1 MSSDLSLKIVAA
13 PGVREMT
20 SARLREAIAEGRF
33 MPGERMV
40 ERQLCELMGVS
51 RTSIREALR
60 ELETEGLV
68 TVIPNKG
75 PFVSVIS
82 VEQAESIYQVRAVLE
97 GLTVRLFATRASNAQ
112 IDELSV
118 AVDALE
124 KVYTAFEVKS
134 FLSTKAH
141 FYQILLDGA
150 GNEIAGQMLRNI
162 HIRASQLRA
171 TSLSTPQRAQ
181 KSIGEIRLLL
191 EAIKARD
198 PDTAWAACVKHV
210 ENAAET
216 ALAMLR
222 AQENQGAQEKQG
234 AAPQRTMLG

>member
-1 MSSDLSLKIVAA
+1 MTSDMSLKIVAS
-13 PGVREMT
+13 PSVREMT

-33 MPGERMV
+33 MPGERVV

-51 RTSIREALR
+51 RTSVREALR

-68 TVIPNKG
+68 TVVPNKG
-75 PFVSVIS
+75 PFISVIS
-82 VEQAESIYQVRAVLE
+82 VQQAESIYQVRAVLE
-97 GLTVRLFATRASNAQ
+97 GLAVRLFAQRATDGQ
-112 IDELSV
+112 IEELSH
-118 AVDALE
+118 AVDELE
-124 KVYTAFEVKS
+124 KVYAAFEVKA
-134 FLSTKAH
+134 FLSTKAR

-191 EAIKARD
+191 QAIKARD
-198 PDTAWAACVKHV
+198 PDAAWAACVKHV
-210 ENAAET
+210 EHAADT

-222 AQENQGAQEKQG
+222 AQEKQET
-234 AAPQRTMLG
+234 PPLRTMLG

>member
-1 MSSDLSLKIVAA
+1 MDADLSLKIVAA
-13 PGVREMT
+13 PSVREMT

-33 MPGERMV
+33 IPGERVV

-68 TVIPNKG
+68 TVVPNKG
-75 PFVSVIS
+75 PFISVIS
-82 VEQAESIYQVRAVLE
+82 TQQAESIYQVRAVLE
-97 GLTVRLFATRASNAQ
+97 GLSVRLFAMHATDAQ
-112 IDELSV
+112 IEQLSD

-124 KVYTAFEVKS
+124 KVYAAFEVKT
-134 FLSTKAH
+134 FLSTKAR

-171 TSLSTPQRAQ
+171 TSLRTPERAQ
-181 KSIGEIRLLL
+181 KSIGEIRTLLA
-191 EAIKARD
+191 AIKARD
-198 PDTAWAACVKHV
+198 PDAAWAACVKHV

-216 ALAMLR
+216 ALTMLR
-222 AQENQGAQEKQG
+222 AQEKPETVS
-234 AAPQRTMLG
+234 PRTMLG

>member
-1 MSSDLSLKIVAA
+1 
-13 PGVREMT
+13 
-20 SARLREAIAEGRF
+20 
-33 MPGERMV
+33 MPGERVV

-51 RTSIREALR
+51 RTSVREALR

-68 TVIPNKG
+68 TVVPNKG
-75 PFVSVIS
+75 PFISVIS
-82 VEQAESIYQVRAVLE
+82 VQQAESIYQVRAVLE
-97 GLTVRLFATRASNAQ
+97 GLAVRLFAQRATDGQ
-112 IDELSV
+112 IEELSH
-118 AVDALE
+118 AVDELE
-124 KVYTAFEVKS
+124 KVYAAFEVKA
-134 FLSTKAH
+134 FLSTKAR

-191 EAIKARD
+191 QAIKARD
-198 PDTAWAACVKHV
+198 PDAAWAACVKHV
-210 ENAAET
+210 EHAADT

-222 AQENQGAQEKQG
+222 AQEKQET
-234 AAPQRTMLG
+234 PPLRTMLG

>member
-1 MSSDLSLKIVAA
+1 
-13 PGVREMT
+13 MT

-33 MPGERMV
+33 MPGERVV

-51 RTSIREALR
+51 RTSVREALR

-68 TVIPNKG
+68 TVVPNKG
-75 PFVSVIS
+75 PFISVIS
-82 VEQAESIYQVRAVLE
+82 VQQAESIYQVRAVLE
-97 GLTVRLFATRASNAQ
+97 GLAVRLFAQRATDGQ
-112 IDELSV
+112 IEELSH
-118 AVDALE
+118 AVDELE
-124 KVYTAFEVKS
+124 KVYAAFEVKA
-134 FLSTKAH
+134 FLSTKAR

-191 EAIKARD
+191 QAIKARD
-198 PDTAWAACVKHV
+198 PDAAWAACVKHV
-210 ENAAET
+210 EHAADT

-222 AQENQGAQEKQG
+222 AQEKQET
-234 AAPQRTMLG
+234 PPLRTMLG